1 MITYLQR
8 LLGPLGGYRLEIDR
22 EGRALSSLPR
32 AAAGGCGR
40 EGKEEGIW
48 LLASSL
54 EDLQGLPGPS
64 PGAELPLGPFQ
75 LQ

>member
-32 AAAGGCGR
+32 AAAGGPGR
-40 EGKEEGIW
+40 R
-48 LLASSL
+48 LLF
-54 EDLQGLPGPS
+54 GGW
-64 PGAELPLGPFQ
+64 GAG
-75 LQ
+75 